1 MNMCNK
7 NISIKFISFTK
18 LTKEELLQILK
29 WRNSDNIR
37 QEMTHQ
43 NIISQDEHLNFCQ
56 KLKDRKDCI
65 MCRIDWNNEPY
76 GVITVS
82 KIDNL
87 KHSAEIGTYFI
98 KHDLNIPAICMVYAG
113 YLYQKLKLKEINFY
127 TKKSN
132 VKAVMF
138 NLLKQGGKIIKEDE
152 EYIFFRKDLDYS
164 KLPNAGYK
172 IIVDL

>member
-1 MNMCNK
+1 MKK
-7 NISIKFISFTK
+7 NTQDISIKFINFTK
-18 LTKEELLQILK
+18 LTKEELLQILE

-43 NIISQDEHLNFCQ
+43 EVISQDEHLKFCK
-56 KLKDRKDCI
+56 KLKKRTDCV

-82 KIDNL
+82 KLNNF

-113 YLYQKLKLKEINFY
+113 YLYQRLNLKEINFY

-132 VKAVMF
+132 VKAIMF
-138 NLLKQGGKIIKEDE
+138 NLLKQGGKIVKEDE
-152 EYIFFRKDLDYS
+152 DYVFFKKDLDYAY
-164 KLPNAGYK
+164 LPNLGYK